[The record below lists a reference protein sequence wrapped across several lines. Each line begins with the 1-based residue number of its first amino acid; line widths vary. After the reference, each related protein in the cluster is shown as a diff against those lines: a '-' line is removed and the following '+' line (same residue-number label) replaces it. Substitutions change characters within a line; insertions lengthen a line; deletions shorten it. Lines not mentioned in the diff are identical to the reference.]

1 MASMKSRFRP
11 AHDAKLHMLAGPL
24 AVMPVKTC
32 PLKKEHASNV
42 KKHGNVYA
50 VSY

>member
-24 AVMPVKTC
+24 GSIQIIKPESTQNQDAI
-32 PLKKEHASNV
+32 LILDEFNEQ
-42 KKHGNVYA
+42 
-50 VSY
+50 